1 MSKIKGANTYIT
13 ENGVENVSVYVQDN
27 AQDNAQ
33 VDTQETIKE
42 LPKIILEEFEEKVT
56 FKNYIPVTDKN
67 TIIDFVW
74 NNCVVKDEE
83 NGIYYIDSVMR
94 DVAFHLAILKYYT
107 DFYEVF
113 EYAEDYSYDELAET
127 GMFDKITYVND
138 IEVITSV
145 ICFDFSDR
153 VKAMNSTGSS
163 LHRLLNGLLDKMPDV
178 NKLSDMMQELPKVLN
193 SVDPKVIEMFTKDL
207 KNGTV

>member
-13 ENGVENVSVYVQDN
+13 ENGVENVSVDVQDN

-193 SVDPKVIEMFTKDL
+193 NVDPKVIEMFTKDL